1 MFFILVGGLL
11 FFAYSASRRWRL
23 LWIGRTAS
31 SLRTDRV
38 GERICGV
45 LRLALGQERL
55 RRYPVAGLAH
65 QAIFFGFL
73 VLLLR
78 SLILFA
84 RGFVDDPEFGYW
96 LFDSS
101 TALGNIYS
109 IIKDVY
115 VALVFAGTLVF
126 LYYRLIL
133 KPKRLSY
140 GFEGILILLII
151 LVMMVA
157 DVVYDGAN
165 QIVIANQNA
174 GGSTPGLTFLIWE
187 PLGSMVAL
195 MLESSPE
202 SEIAFIQHAGF
213 WTHVTLVLAFLNLLP
228 YSKHFHVITA
238 IPNVY
243 LRDLEPGGKLETID
257 DIEDRIEREET
268 LGIRRINQFSV
279 HDILDFYTCTEC
291 GRCTDHC
298 PAARTGKLLSPKTII
313 TGLRDF
319 LYANEKTLLK
329 KETSTTDDGD
339 GDDQDADSS
348 SASYL
353 EDLVPS
359 VVSDEMLWA
368 CTTCGACE
376 QECPVMIDHVQ
387 RIVDLR
393 RHLVMENGDCPTTL
407 QEAFQSMEVTGS
419 PYGVDA
425 SERLQWADG
434 LAVPVRS
441 EMDGESIEILFW
453 VGCASATDERAKR
466 IARAMTQLLNLAGI
480 KWAAL
485 GNEEMC
491 TGDVARRAG
500 NEFLFQMMAQQ
511 NIEILNGYETRKILT
526 ICPHCYNTLKHEY
539 PEIGGNY
546 DVLHHTDFLAQL
558 VSEGKLK
565 PAAHVDATVVY
576 HDSCYLGRYNGIYDS
591 PRDLLK
597 LIPGVTV
604 VEPDVET
611 RDRGMCCGAG
621 GGQMFKED
629 EPGSGRI
636 NFARTDQLC
645 ATQADTIATACPF
658 CMRMLTDALNI
669 NERADEIQQLDL
681 AEILLQSVQPSTVN
695 D

>member
-1 MFFILVGGLL
+1 MFLILVGGLL

-23 LWIGRTAS
+23 LRVGGSAPSR
-31 SLRTDRV
+31 RTDRV
-38 GERICGV
+38 AERTRGV
-45 LRLALGQERL
+45 FRLAFGQERL
-55 RRYPVAGLAH
+55 RRYPLAGFAH

-84 RGFVDDPEFGYW
+84 RGFVDDPDFGWW
-96 LFDSS
+96 LFDSG
-101 TALGNIYS
+101 TRLGNFYS
-109 IIKDVY
+109 LVKDVY
-115 VALVFAGTLVF
+115 VALVIVGTLIF

-133 KPKRLSY
+133 KPERMSH

-151 LVMMVA
+151 LVMMIA

-174 GGSTPGLTFLIWE
+174 GGSTVGLTFLIWE
-187 PLGSMVAL
+187 PLGSMIASMLKSAPDSVVA
-195 MLESSPE
+195 
-202 SEIAFIQHAGF
+202 FVRHTGF
-213 WTHVTLVLAFLNLLP
+213 WTHVALVLAFLNLLP

-243 LRDLEPGGKLETID
+243 LRDLEPGGKLESVD
-257 DIEDRIEREET
+257 DIEGKIEHEET
-268 LGIRRINQFSV
+268 LGIRRINQFSI

-291 GRCTDHC
+291 GRCTDYC
-298 PAARTGKLLSPKTII
+298 PAARTGKMLSPKQII
-313 TGLRDF
+313 TNLRDV
-319 LYANEKTLLK
+319 LYANENALLK
-329 KETSTTDDGD
+329 TESSTTEDSDDGK
-339 GDDQDADSS
+339 DADFTSP
-348 SASYL
+348 AYL

-359 VVSDEMLWA
+359 VVSDRMLWA

-393 RHLVMENGDCPTTL
+393 RHLVMERGECPATL

-419 PYGVDA
+419 PYGVDG
-425 SERLQWADG
+425 SERLQWVSG
-434 LAVPVRS
+434 LDVPVRS
-441 EMDGESIEILFW
+441 EVEGSIDILFW
-453 VGCASATDERAKR
+453 VGCAPATDERAKKV
-466 IARAMTQLLNLAGI
+466 ARAMAQLLNLAGVE
-480 KWAAL
+480 WAVL
-485 GNEEMC
+485 GHEERC

-500 NEFLFQMMAQQ
+500 NEFLFQMMAPQ
-511 NIEILNGYETRKILT
+511 NIEILNGYETKRILT

-539 PEIGGNY
+539 PEFGGNY
-546 DVLHHTDFLAQL
+546 EVVHHTDYLAEL
-558 VSEGKLK
+558 IATGKLK
-565 PAAHVDATVVY
+565 PEAPVDAAVVY

-597 LIPGVTV
+597 SIPGVTV
-604 VEPDVET
+604 VEPQDDT

-629 EPGSGRI
+629 EPGTERI

-645 ATQADTIATACPF
+645 ATHADTIATACPF
-658 CMRMLTDALNI
+658 CMRMMTDALNTK
-669 NERADEIQQLDL
+669 EKTDEVRQLDL
-681 AEILLQSVQPSTVN
+681 AEILLQSVYPSTIN